1 MATSAIRDTGVG
13 IVELRRPGP
22 PDLPTRTAGNRWIG
36 LDEAWARRLGVP
48 KDAGRYRIR
57 ANELLRRLRAVA
69 SPPGATDGVLV
80 EVLTLRP
87 GVQAGAAPIPRRKAV

>member
-1 MATSAIRDTGVG
+1 MATSATRDTGIG
-13 IVELRRPGP
+13 IVGLGRLGAPDPRR
-22 PDLPTRTAGNRWIG
+22 TTTGNRWIG
-36 LDEAWARRLGVP
+36 LDEAWAKRLGVP